1 MFSGAAHRSC
11 KYITLKNGVRA
22 ALGLKIIRL
31 FGCVPFFFPL
41 YRSFRLSLSS
51 FSPPPRAKRTS
62 RPPSPSV
69 CWLDVFRANSSG
81 SVRPTLITDV
91 LHRPPVAGT
100 RVCML
105 VHLRRSYHTPFD
117 SFHVQRSTDNKV
129 QIPPPPSP
137 LFKKTGYFLNQ
148 MTVCSGD
155 SADADNS
162 TQ

>member
-11 KYITLKNGVRA
+11 KYITLKNGARA
-22 ALGLKIIRL
+22 ALGVKIIRL
-31 FGCVPFFFPL
+31 FGCVPFFFSP
-41 YRSFRLSLSS
+41 LSLFPSVALL
-51 FSPPPRAKRTS
+51 FPPPHAPKE
-62 RPPSPSV
+62 PLALHPPSV